1 MQVQPKILEN
11 LAKSFD
17 AGFASRAVPI
27 LFTAYF
33 HYAFLR
39 AVFFVLPMILRHKVP
54 LFCSQWRHHV
64 ELKPLPHF
72 DFHTWQQYEG
82 V

>member
-1 MQVQPKILEN
+1 MQVQPKVLEN

-54 LFCSQWRHHV
+54 FIP
-64 ELKPLPHF
+64 LKK
-72 DFHTWQQYEG
+72 
-82 V
+82 